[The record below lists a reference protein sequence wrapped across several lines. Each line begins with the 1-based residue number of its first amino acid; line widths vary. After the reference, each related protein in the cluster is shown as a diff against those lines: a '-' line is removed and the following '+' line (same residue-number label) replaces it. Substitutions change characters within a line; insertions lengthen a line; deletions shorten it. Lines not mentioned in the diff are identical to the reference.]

1 VNEERTEGL
10 WSPPGQ
16 GERRSPLPG
25 FLTLPARGWRALS
38 RRGRA
43 AVLALAAALLVV
55 AVLLVPPALDNA
67 AQNEADERAAIAAN
81 RERIRLGL
89 VEAQRPHRAALDRSQ
104 PVAAALAEVVGADAR
119 DRVRAGALDGPVA
132 GTSCRPLR
140 RSDGDPGH
148 AGFTCLVERGRR
160 GDAYRGRDI
169 VLGYRFRARVE
180 LASGAAVWCKE
191 SPPPLHGDQEEFVK
205 VPVSRACTG

>member
-1 VNEERTEGL
+1 MVSDAERWT
-10 WSPPGQ
+10 SPGH

-81 RERIRLGL
+81 RERIRRSLE
-89 VEAQRPHRAALDRSQ
+89 EAQRPRRARLD
-104 PVAAALAEVVGADAR
+104 PTVTVAVGLAEVVGADAAR
-119 DRVRAGALDGPVA
+119 RVGAGTLDGPIA
-132 GTSCRPLR
+132 GVSCRPLR
-140 RSDGDPGH
+140 RSDGDPLH

-160 GDAYRGRDI
+160 GEAYRGRDI
-169 VLGYRFRARVE
+169 VLGYRFRAQVE

-191 SPPPLHGDQEEFVK
+191 SPPPLHGDQEEFVR

>member
-1 VNEERTEGL
+1 VSGGERWTT
-10 WSPPGQ
+10 PGQ
-16 GERRSPLPG
+16 GERHSPLPA
-25 FLTLPARGWRALS
+25 FLTLPARAWRALT

-43 AVLALAAALLVV
+43 AVLVLAAVLLVV

-67 AQNEADERAAIAAN
+67 AQNEADERRAIAAN
-81 RERIRLGL
+81 RERIRREL
-89 VEAQRPHRAALDRSQ
+89 VEAQRPRRAVLDPSA
-104 PVAAALAEVVGADAR
+104 PLAAALAEEVGADAR
-119 DRVRAGALDGPVA
+119 RRAGAGTLEGPVG

-140 RSDGDPGH
+140 RRDGDPLH

-160 GDAYRGRDI
+160 EGAYRGRDI

-180 LASGAAVWCKE
+180 LGSGSAVWCRE

-205 VPVSRACTG
+205 VPLARACTG

>member
-1 VNEERTEGL
+1 VSEKRTEGL
-10 WSPPGQ
+10 WSPPGEA
-16 GERRSPLPG
+16 ERRSPLPG

-55 AVLLVPPALDNA
+55 AVLLVPPALENA

-81 RERIRLGL
+81 RERIRRGL
-89 VEAQRPHRAALDRSQ
+89 VEAQRPRRADLDPSL
-104 PVAAALAEVVGADAR
+104 PVAAALAEAVGADAR
-119 DRVRAGALDGPVA
+119 ERIRAGTLDGPVA

-140 RSDGDPGH
+140 RSDGDPLH

-160 GDAYRGRDI
+160 GEAYRGRDI
-169 VLGYRFRARVE
+169 VLGYRFRGRVE

-191 SPPPLHGDQEEFVK
+191 SPPPLHGDQEEFVR
-205 VPVSRACTG
+205 VPVARACTG

>member
-1 VNEERTEGL
+1 
-10 WSPPGQ
+10 
-16 GERRSPLPG
+16 
-25 FLTLPARGWRALS
+25 LPARGWRALS

-55 AVLLVPPALDNA
+55 AVLLVPPALENA
-67 AQNEADERAAIAAN
+67 AQNEANERAAIAAN
-81 RERIRLGL
+81 RERIRRGL
-89 VEAQRPHRAALDRSQ
+89 VEAQRPRRAALDTSV
-104 PVAAALAEVVGADAR
+104 PVVAALAEVVGADAR
-119 DRVRAGALDGPVA
+119 ERVRAGTLEGPVD

-140 RSDGDPGH
+140 RSDGDPLH

-160 GDAYRGRDI
+160 REAYRDRDI